1 VAHKFYTIMIIPH
14 AKARFRNIRLSR
26 DVVIVAAGVL
36 LFLVLSAVL
45 LPRYLVM
52 STLQA
57 SSLER
62 LEAENRT
69 LRTTNEQYDQDLNAL
84 RTRLADFEQKATK
97 LALIAGVENLP
108 SGELPAGSPGD
119 LPEGYDPNSLRPDY
133 LEEEISIL
141 MGRAEVLDRSFDV
154 LDQAYAEV
162 AVRLAT
168 TPSISPTRGI
178 VGSGFAYRRDPFT
191 GEREFHTGVDI
202 VANAGT
208 PVLATADGVVVE
220 AGRLSSYGKAVFLA
234 HGNGLA
240 SRYGHLSEVLV
251 RPGQRVHRGDRIGSV
266 GATGRATGFHLHY
279 EVLRNDRKVD
289 PIPYILDH
297 DPAY

>member
-1 VAHKFYTIMIIPH
+1 MLRIANLDPIDSRALLRAALEVSDTHLIAHPGQTLTD
-14 AKARFRNIRLSR
+14 RQR
-26 DVVIVAAGVL
+26 D
-36 LFLVLSAVL
+36 
-45 LPRYLVM
+45 RYLAWV
-52 STLQA
+52 
-57 SSLER
+57 ER
-62 LEAENRT
+62 RRAGEP
-69 LRTTNEQYDQDLNAL
+69 
-84 RTRLADFEQKATK
+84 
-97 LALIAGVENLP
+97 IA
-108 SGELPAGSPGD
+108 
-119 LPEGYDPNSLRPDY
+119 Y
-133 LEEEISIL
+133 L
-141 MGRAEVLDRSFDV
+141 
-154 LDQAYAEV
+154 
-162 AVRLAT
+162 
-168 TPSISPTRGI
+168 
-178 VGSGFAYRRDPFT
+178 T